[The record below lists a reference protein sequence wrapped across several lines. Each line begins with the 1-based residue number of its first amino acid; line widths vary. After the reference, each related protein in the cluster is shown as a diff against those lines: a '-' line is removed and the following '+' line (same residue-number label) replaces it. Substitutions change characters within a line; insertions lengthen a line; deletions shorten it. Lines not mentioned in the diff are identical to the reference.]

1 MDGWSARWVGQ
12 FNFDSGTYF
21 FRARADDGVR
31 VYLNQTLMID
41 AWRDGYSDN
50 TNRFIGV
57 GRVRHEVVILSR
69 WSTMIAV
76 AGRLCRRGDFATR
89 HRPA

>member
-21 FRARADDGVR
+21 FRERADDGVR
-31 VYLNQTLMID
+31 VYLNQTLVID

-57 GRVRHEVVILSR
+57 GRGRHTVTVEYYDRSGQAFVQAWWFRDTTSPG
-69 WSTMIAV
+69 V
-76 AGRLCRRGDFATR
+76 A
-89 HRPA
+89 P